1 MLKVWGRRTSSNVQ
15 AVMWC
20 IAELG
25 LEYERTDVGH
35 RFGGTDTDEFFDL
48 NPNRTVP
55 VLRDGDDP
63 AIWESGA
70 ILRYLCNRY
79 GADPFW
85 PTDLVERTQVDKW
98 AEWAKLNI
106 AVGFT
111 VPIFWRVVRTAAAE
125 RDPAAVRAAVSAL
138 ETRLAIAEQRLSE
151 NDFLAG
157 PHLTLADVQ
166 FGHLLFRFFDIDI
179 ERPALP
185 AIEAYYQRL
194 TQRASYAEHVM
205 VSYEDLR
212 VE

>member
-25 LEYERTDVGH
+25 LEYERFDVGH
-35 RFGGTDTDEFFDL
+35 RFGGTDTDEFFEL

-55 VLRDGDDP
+55 VLRDGADP
-63 AIWESGA
+63 TIWESGA

-85 PTDLVERTQVDKW
+85 PDNLVERTQVDKW
-98 AEWAKLNI
+98 AEWSKLNI
-106 AVGFT
+106 AAGFT

-125 RDPAAVRAAVSAL
+125 RDPAAIRAAVSAL

-157 PHLTLADVQ
+157 PHLTLADIQ

-179 ERPALP
+179 ERPVFP

-194 TQRASYAEHVM
+194 TQRAAYAEHVM

>member
-1 MLKVWGRRTSSNVQ
+1 MLKIWGRRTSSNVQ

-25 LEYERTDVGH
+25 LEYERFDVGH
-35 RFGGTDTDEFFDL
+35 RFGGTDTDEFFEL

-55 VLRDGDDP
+55 VLRDGADP
-63 AIWESGA
+63 TIWESGA

-85 PTDLVERTQVDKW
+85 PDNLVERTQVDKW
-98 AEWAKLNI
+98 AEWSKLNI
-106 AVGFT
+106 AAGFT

-125 RDPAAVRAAVSAL
+125 RDPAAIRAAVSAL

-157 PHLTLADVQ
+157 PHLTLADIQ

-179 ERPALP
+179 ERPVFP

-194 TQRASYAEHVM
+194 TQRAAYAEHVM

>member
-1 MLKVWGRRTSSNVQ
+1 MLKVWGRKTSSNVQ

-25 LEYERTDVGH
+25 LEYERFDVGH
-35 RFGGTDTDEFFDL
+35 RFGGTDTDEFHAL

-70 ILRYLCNRY
+70 ILRYLCSRY
-79 GADPFW
+79 GTSPFW
-85 PTDLVERTQVDKW
+85 PEDLVARTQVDKW

-111 VPIFWRVVRTAAAE
+111 VPIFWRVVRTPPSQ
-125 RDPAAVRAAVSAL
+125 RDPAAIEAAVKAL
-138 ETRLAIAEQRLSE
+138 GAKLQIAEQRLSE
-151 NDFLAG
+151 DSFLAG
-157 PHLTLADVQ
+157 PDLTLADIQ
-166 FGHLLFRFFDIDI
+166 FGHLLFRYFDIEI

-185 AIEAYYQRL
+185 AIEAYYQDL
-194 TQRASYAEHVM
+194 TRRPHYAEHVM

-212 VE
+212 V

>member
-1 MLKVWGRRTSSNVQ
+1 MLKVWGRKTSSNVQ

-25 LEYERTDVGH
+25 LEYERFDVGH
-35 RFGGTDTDEFFDL
+35 RFGGTDTDDFYAL

-63 AIWESGA
+63 AIWETGA

-79 GADPFW
+79 GASPFW
-85 PTDLVERTQVDKW
+85 PEDLVARTQVDKW

-111 VPIFWRVVRTAAAE
+111 VPIFWRVVRTAPLQRDPDAIDAAVDALGVKLQIAE
-125 RDPAAVRAAVSAL
+125 R
-138 ETRLAIAEQRLSE
+138 RLSE
-151 NDFLAG
+151 NSFLAG
-157 PHLTLADVQ
+157 PDLTLADIQ
-166 FGHLLFRFFDIDI
+166 FGHLLFRYFDIDI
-179 ERPALP
+179 ERPAFP
-185 AIEAYYQRL
+185 AVETYYQNL
-194 TQRASYAEHVM
+194 TQNPHYAEHVM

-212 VE
+212 VK

>member
-25 LEYERTDVGH
+25 LEYERFDVGH
-35 RFGGTDTDEFFDL
+35 RFGGTDTDEFFEL

-63 AIWESGA
+63 AIWETGA

-79 GADPFW
+79 GAGPFW
-85 PTDLVERTQVDKW
+85 PEDLVDRSQVDKW

-111 VPIFWRVVRTAAAE
+111 VPIFWQVVRTAAAE
-125 RDPAAVRAAVSAL
+125 RDPAAIRAAVDAF
-138 ETRLAIAEQRLSE
+138 EAKLAIAEQRLSD

-157 PHLTLADVQ
+157 PNLTLADIQ
-166 FGHLLFRFFDIDI
+166 FGHLLYRYFDIDI
-179 ERPALP
+179 ERAAFR
-185 AIEAYYQRL
+185 AIEDYYGRL
-194 TQRASYAEHVM
+194 TRRAAYAEHVM
-205 VSYEDLR
+205 VPYEDLR
-212 VE
+212 V